1 MKKMLIGGMLL
12 AYLVAIPFQAVAQSA
27 FDGTWKV
34 DINQVRSA
42 GKPMVT
48 TLKNGVYTC
57 DCTPPITVKADGMD
71 HPVAGHARIDSFA
84 VSVVDDHT
92 ITETGK
98 KAGAVVNVRTIR
110 VAPDGKTATFEST
123 ATRPEGSSTV
133 KGTLARLTAGAP
145 GSHAVAGA
153 WKNTGYQ
160 SASESMMSYTYKV
173 DGDTVSMKDGQ
184 GESYTAKLDGKP
196 VPYAGDPGTEMIA
209 VKMDGK
215 ALEETAM
222 RGGRATSVARM
233 SLSPD
238 GNTMT
243 TVILYKPSGREITLV
258 AAKQ

>member
-12 AYLVAIPFQAVAQSA
+12 ACLVAMPFQAMAQSA

-34 DINQVRSA
+34 DINQVKSG
-42 GKPMVT
+42 GKPMTT
-48 TLKNGVYTC
+48 TLKDGMYTC
-57 DCTPPITVKADGMD
+57 DCNPPIKVKADGMD
-71 HPVAGHARIDSFA
+71 YPVAGHARIDTFA
-84 VSVVDDHT
+84 VKVVDDHT

-98 KAGAVVNVRTIR
+98 KAGAVVNVRTIT

-123 ATRPEGSSTV
+123 ATRPEGPSTV
-133 KGTLARLTAGAP
+133 KGTLARVTPGAA

-196 VPYAGDPGTEMIA
+196 VPYVGDPGTEMIA

-215 ALEETAM
+215 TLQETTM
-222 RGGRATSVARM
+222 RAGKETSVAKM
-233 SLSPD
+233 TVSPD
-238 GNTMT
+238 GKSMT
-243 TVILYKPSGREITLV
+243 TAIRYNPSGREITLV
-258 AAKQ
+258 ALKQ